1 MDSLYRFYFAHSS
14 LIDTLVCLSVFF
26 GMARIAFWRRDTG
39 FRVSGP
45 LVVGLAFLL
54 TISLIWWAGD
64 RGYRMIDVGPLAVF
78 ILVEAVVILII
89 NAAVRSR

>member
-1 MDSLYRFYFAHSS
+1 MDCLYNFYFTHSS
-14 LIDTLVCLSVFF
+14 YIDTLVILAIFLGVAS
-26 GMARIAFWRRDTG
+26 IAFWRRNTG
-39 FRVSGP
+39 LMTSGP

-54 TISLIWWAGD
+54 TISLIWWAGEHN
-64 RGYRMIDVGPLAVF
+64 YRMLDFGPIAAF